1 MLLATAA
8 AALALALVGLVLGLV
23 ADMRDESGELFDLEA
38 QGAGPPLLRRHLRLR
53 ALAVAAFGL
62 LGGVVTGA
70 VLSALVV
77 DLVTV
82 TANAGTPQPPLR
94 LAVGWPVV
102 LLALAAYA
110 LLAVALVALVT
121 SRAFRARSAG
131 RLSEATA

>member
-1 MLLATAA
+1 
-8 AALALALVGLVLGLV
+8 
-23 ADMRDESGELFDLEA
+23 MRDESGELFDLET
-38 QGAGPPLLRRHLRLR
+38 QGAGPPLLRGHLRLR
-53 ALAVAAFGL
+53 SLGVAAFGL
-62 LGGVVTGA
+62 VGGLVTGV

-82 TANAGTPQPPLR
+82 TANAGSPQPPLR

-110 LLAVALVALVT
+110 VLAAGLVALIT
-121 SRAFRARSAG
+121 RSAFRARSAG